1 MPILYRKGIG
11 AMALKL
17 GNKADGEDFF
27 DRDNERQDLWR
38 YLVGN
43 HVVLSGPRR
52 LGKTS
57 LLQRLADEAARQGL
71 IARLV
76 DVGGVETPAGFIDAL
91 DRAFP
96 DETIAGHLRGAGE
109 AVGRWIS
116 RLRKVD
122 VTLPGGVGGGIEL
135 QAPPDAAWSEDAR
148 RLQERLSEAP
158 VLLLVDEVSVFLEK
172 ALARHQPDT
181 VRLLAWLR
189 PWRQQSGLACRFLF
203 SGSIGLNA
211 LLARHR
217 LGTYFNDC
225 FDYRLGPFKDREA
238 LEMLAIQCQ
247 REGWV
252 PEPGTLPHLCGRVGW
267 LSPFYLNLLLDS
279 ALSAARDRLQET
291 GAEGRRL
298 LTTDVDDGYDRL
310 LAVRSRFI
318 HWYQRLERDLSPTD
332 LAFTLRL
339 MGVVATSEQG
349 LTRRQ
354 VLARLSKLE
363 PDPDQ
368 RAARL
373 DQAMLGLEEDG
384 YLDASGERIQF
395 PSFILRDYWRRNHG
409 R

>member
-1 MPILYRKGIG
+1 MSIR
-11 AMALKL
+11 L
-17 GNKADGEDFF
+17 GSKADGEAFF
-27 DRDNERQDLWR
+27 DREHERDDLWR
-38 YLVGN
+38 HLEDN

-57 LLQRLADEAARQGL
+57 LLQRLADEAAGQGL
-71 IARLV
+71 IAKLV
-76 DVGGVETPAGFIDAL
+76 DVGGVDMPAGFIDTL
-91 DRAFP
+91 DRSLP

-109 AVGRWIS
+109 ALGAWMS

-122 VTLPGGVGGGIEL
+122 VKLPGGVGGGIEL

-158 VLLLVDEVSVFLEK
+158 VLLLVDEVSVFVEK
-172 ALARHQPDT
+172 ALARDQPDT

-189 PWRQQSGLACRFLF
+189 AWRQQSGLVCRFLF

-211 LLARHR
+211 LLARHG

-225 FDYRLGPFKDREA
+225 FDYRLGPFKDRAA
-238 LEMLAIQCQ
+238 LEMLAIQCE
-247 REGWV
+247 RENWV
-252 PEPGTLPHLCGRVGW
+252 PEPETLPYLCARVGW

-279 ALSAARDRLQET
+279 AMSAARDRAQET

-298 LTTDVDDGYDRL
+298 LTTDVDYGYDRL

-318 HWYQRLERDLSPTD
+318 HWYQRLERDLSPMD
-332 LAFTLRL
+332 LAFTLRIL
-339 MGVVATSEQG
+339 GSVATSEQG

-354 VLARLSKLE
+354 VLARLNKSE
-363 PDPDQ
+363 PDPDR

>member
-1 MPILYRKGIG
+1 MSIR
-11 AMALKL
+11 L
-17 GNKADGEDFF
+17 GGLADGDAFF
-27 DRDNERQDLWR
+27 DRENERQDLWR
-38 YLVGN
+38 HLEGD
-43 HVVLSGPRR
+43 HIVLSGPRR
-52 LGKTS
+52 LGKSS
-57 LLQRLADEAARQGL
+57 LLQRLAEEAAGQGL
-71 IARLV
+71 LARLV

-109 AVGRWIS
+109 VVGRWIS

-122 VTLPGGVGGGIEL
+122 MELLVASAAASSSRPRRMRPGHRSLGASSSGCPRPRCCCWSMRSRSFWRSPWRATSPTRSGCLPGCG
-135 QAPPDAAWSEDAR
+135 
-148 RLQERLSEAP
+148 
-158 VLLLVDEVSVFLEK
+158 
-172 ALARHQPDT
+172 
-181 VRLLAWLR
+181 

-225 FDYRLGPFKDREA
+225 FDYRLGPFKDKAA
-238 LEMLAIQCQ
+238 LEMLRIQTE

-252 PEPGTLPHLCGRVGW
+252 PEPGTLPYLCGRVGW

-318 HWYQRLERDLSPTD
+318 HWYQRLERDLSARD
-332 LAFTLRL
+332 LAFTLRIL
-339 MGVVATSEQG
+339 GAVATSEQG

>member
-1 MPILYRKGIG
+1 MSIR
-11 AMALKL
+11 L
-17 GNKADGEDFF
+17 GNKADGDAFF
-27 DRDNERQDLWR
+27 DRENERQDLWR
-38 YLVGN
+38 HLEGD
-43 HVVLSGPRR
+43 HIVLSGPRR

-57 LLQRLADEAARQGL
+57 LLQRLADEAAGQGL
-71 IARLV
+71 LAKLV
-76 DVGGVETPAGFIDAL
+76 DVGGVDTPAGFIDAL
-91 DRAFP
+91 HRAFP
-96 DETIAGHLRGAGE
+96 DATIAGHLRGAGE
-109 AVGRWIS
+109 ALGKLTS

-122 VTLPGGVGGGIEL
+122 VKLFGGVGGGIEL
-135 QAPPDAAWSEDAR
+135 QAPPDAAWSRGAR
-148 RLQERLSEAP
+148 RLQKRLSEAP

-172 ALARHQPDT
+172 ALARDQPDT

-189 PWRQQSGLACRFLF
+189 AWRQQSGLVCRFLF

-211 LLARHR
+211 LLARQG

-225 FDYRLGPFKDREA
+225 FDYRLGPFKDKAA
-238 LEMLAIQCQ
+238 LEMLRIQTE

-291 GAEGRRL
+291 GAAGRRL

-318 HWYQRLERDLSPTD
+318 HWYLRLERDLSPTD
-332 LAFTLRL
+332 LAFTLRIL
-339 MGVVATSEQG
+339 GAVATSEQG

-354 VLARLSKLE
+354 VLARLNKLE
-363 PDPDQ
+363 PDPDR